1 MALDEQNIQSSKFA
15 AVELAKYVL
24 AKLVDIQSI
33 EKLAEEF
40 DNGVRFINGVI
51 EFLKD
56 IGWIKQD
63 RRSGLYQLT
72 EIGEMKLNTS
82 KLIVWI

>member
-1 MALDEQNIQSSKFA
+1 MA

-40 DNGVRFINGVI
+40 DGDVRFINGIV

-56 IGWIKQD
+56 IGWVKQE
-63 RRSGLYQLT
+63 RYSGLYQLT

>member
-1 MALDEQNIQSSKFA
+1 LA

-40 DNGVRFINGVI
+40 DGDARFINGVV

-56 IGWIKQD
+56 IGWLKQE
-63 RRSGLYQLT
+63 RRSELYQLT
-72 EIGEMKLNTS
+72 KIGKMKVKNS

>member
-1 MALDEQNIQSSKFA
+1 MA

-40 DNGVRFINGVI
+40 DGDVRFINGVVD
-51 EFLKD
+51 FLKD
-56 IGWIKQD
+56 IGWVKID
-63 RRSGLYQLT
+63 RRNGVYKLT
-72 EIGEMKLNTS
+72 KIGETKVNAS
-82 KLIVWI
+82 KLFVWI